1 MTRFAKIALTAVL
14 PLAALAAPSGLQASG
29 TMNSHFEAQLAAPT
43 QETRAIAGGV
53 VFRCEGTTCSG
64 PRSGDRP
71 LRVCTELRREV
82 GQIASFTVDGEAISE
97 SLLAR
102 CNG

>member
-1 MTRFAKIALTAVL
+1 MSRFASITLAALL
-14 PLAALAAPSGLQASG
+14 PLAA
-29 TMNSHFEAQLAAPT
+29 MAAPT
-43 QETRAIAGGV
+43 TLLASSNNGHYFNARLVEPTDETTAIAGGV
-53 VFRCEGTTCSG
+53 VFRCDGGSCTG

-82 GQIASFTVDGEAISE
+82 GQIASFEVRGEPVAA
-97 SLLAR
+97 SLLER